1 MKTHSLIFFSFC
13 LCLLLFACEEQ
24 VQEQTAP
31 LPTQTNDAL
40 AKKIN
45 YMNNVISENP
55 NVADYYFRR
64 ATLNLEA
71 SKENLAQKDIDQ
83 ALYLDSSKAEYYFIK
98 AKIHEIR
105 REYDSSLYAGKR
117 AEDMGYKEIDADML
131 MGKMNFYAK
140 NNLKA
145 NDYFKKVEEALP
157 NLPAL
162 WYYKGI
168 NFFQLKDT
176 AQSVASLQQ
185 ALRLKDD
192 YCEVYQAL
200 IDIYNNYGAYKV
212 ALKYARTATT
222 HCPQQAS
229 FFFSVGRSLWA
240 MRSYDSAIVLYAK
253 AFDMD
258 STIWQAGYQ
267 VATYCIS
274 KQNYVTAEK
283 YLSKTLRQKP
293 NIERGHYLL
302 AAIYEYHL
310 KRLNE
315 ALRNYQRASLADRE
329 NLVIQGDIRRVVKKI
344 EFEEYRKSPQYMLDL
359 MKRQQESQ
367 LQQQIQKKDSL

>member
-1 MKTHSLIFFSFC
+1 LKHLLSTSLIFCFVFS
-13 LCLLLFACEEQ
+13 LWSCEEQ

-31 LPTQTNDAL
+31 LPNQTNDAL
-40 AKKIN
+40 AKKIT

-55 NVADYYFRR
+55 NVAEYYFRR
-64 ATLNLEA
+64 AALNLEA
-71 SKENLAQKDIDQ
+71 NKENLAQKDIDQ
-83 ALYLDSSKAEYYFIK
+83 ALVLDSSKAEYYFIK

-105 REYDSSLYAGKR
+105 REYDSSLYAGKK
-117 AEDMGYKEIDADML
+117 AEQMGYKEIDADML

-140 NNLKA
+140 NYPKA
-145 NDYFKKVEEALP
+145 NEYFKKVEEALP
-157 NLPAL
+157 NLPQL

-176 AQSVASLQQ
+176 AQSISSLRQ
-185 ALRLKDD
+185 ALRLKQD

-200 IDIYNNYGAYKV
+200 VDIYNNYGAYKI
-212 ALKYARTATT
+212 ALQYARIATAQ
-222 HCPQQAS
+222 CPQQAS
-229 FFFSVGRSLWA
+229 FYFALGRSMWA
-240 MRSYDSAIVLYAK
+240 MRSYDSAIVLYSR

-283 YLSKTLRQKP
+283 YLVKALRQKP

-302 AAIYEYHL
+302 GAIYEYHL
-310 KRLNE
+310 KKMNE
-315 ALRNYQRASLADRE
+315 ALRSYQRASLADRE
-329 NLVIQGDIRRVVKKI
+329 NIQIQTDIRRVVKKI
-344 EFEEYRKSPQYMLDL
+344 EYEEYKKSPQFTLDL
-359 MKRQQESQ
+359 LKRQQEAQ
-367 LQQQIQKKDSL
+367 LQQQIPKKDSL